1 MTQHV
6 AKSATDN
13 QREHKKTAITIPI
26 FWPNEVLGKFMH
38 GSFLISDYGYAVTLG
53 VTPITRLVRL

>member
-1 MTQHV
+1 
-6 AKSATDN
+6 
-13 QREHKKTAITIPI
+13 
-26 FWPNEVLGKFMH
+26 MH